1 MRILINTISTKKHS
15 GGAYQIAFNFIS
27 KTLEHDEVEWIYVVS
42 KDLDEILSEKIKTT
56 RDYYVFPT
64 QPDFKHSYKQ
74 VKKELAEL
82 EERLKPDVV
91 YSITAPSYF
100 SFVAPEVMRFTN
112 PWLTH
117 PNKYAWSVLPI
128 MTKIRYFLYGLNQKR
143 LMKKC
148 HYFITQTET
157 CAEGIR
163 RITGVSKEHV
173 KVVNN
178 VLPAVF
184 KSMANSP
191 IKEDNYINIACVGA
205 ATTHKNFDIIP
216 DVLQALNYT
225 GVNNVRFHVTL
236 PDDEP
241 TLSAV
246 EKKLKL
252 YGLSGMLV
260 NHGRLTQ
267 IELGDMYRR
276 CQLCF
281 LPTLLEVFS
290 ASTVEAMFFQLPIIA
305 TDFSFNREVMGD
317 ACLYYEPMNAK
328 EAAMQIKRYI
338 EDESLQHEM
347 KQKMAKQLTAF
358 SDYDKHFNDILVFLM
373 EVGNKVK
380 GI

>member
-1 MRILINTISTKKHS
+1 MKILVNAISTKKHA

-27 KTLEHDEVEWIYVVS
+27 KTLEHNKVEWIYVVS
-42 KDLDEILSEKIKTT
+42 TDLDELLPDAVKSKVN
-56 RDYYVFPT
+56 YYVFPT
-64 QPDFKHSYKQ
+64 QPDFRHSYKA
-74 VKKELAEL
+74 VKQELRKL
-82 EERLKPDVV
+82 EKRLKPDVV

-117 PNKYAWSVLPI
+117 PNNYAWSVLPLK
-128 MTKIRYFLYGLNQKR
+128 TKIRYFLYGLNQKR

-148 HYFITQTET
+148 HYFITQTEI

-184 KSMANSP
+184 KSMANTP

-205 ATTHKNFDIIP
+205 ATIHKNFDIIP

-246 EKKLKL
+246 EKKLEL
-252 YGLSGMLV
+252 YGISGMLV

-290 ASTVEAMFFQLPIIA
+290 ASTVEAMYFQLPTVA
-305 TDFSFNREVMGD
+305 TDFIFNREVMGD

-338 EDESLQHEM
+338 EDELLQHEM

-358 SDYDKHFNDILVFLM
+358 SDYDKHFNDIVDFLRD
-373 EVGNKVK
+373 VVCKDK
-380 GI
+380 